1 MSKQIWIPNSE
12 LHVTVKDG
20 VVTVSEHMTMTPK
33 PIEAPKTGFG
43 K

>member
-1 MSKQIWIPNSE
+1 MTKQIWLPNSE

-20 VVTVSEHMTMTPK
+20 QVTIAEHMTMTAK

>member
-1 MSKQIWIPNSE
+1 MSKQLWLPNSE
-12 LHVTVKDG
+12 LHVTIRDG
-20 VVTVSEHMTMTPK
+20 KLTIAEQMTMTQK